1 MNFLS
6 CSVSILLFWLR
17 VLFLAAIASPV
28 LAQTGLVEEQDQSPP
43 ETFSETEASAAAGIG
58 AVTAF
63 IPEISAERLS
73 QQPSAELPDH
83 TTATSGVPN
92 CWLVSSRRAV
102 QSIHE
107 KNLGPWHLDV
117 YCSKSDGPAQLSSM
131 ADLATQLIPGV
142 PVCIISH
149 GSFVTWESYCQQSY
163 EASKTFRRA
172 SGDSPLQVIC
182 FSWPSDG
189 PYTHIPQVDVSVR
202 GKRAEFN
209 GFHLARLLS
218 YVPESCP
225 VTVIGHSHGS
235 RVVLSAMHLTAGGSI
250 QGFSFTGSVC
260 PQRRMRVILAA
271 GAMDHDWLNPGERY
285 DLALNRVE
293 CLLNLRNQNDLPLAF
308 YPLHRPFA
316 RRAIARAGLTQR
328 DTVQLGWNSAKI
340 RQVDV
345 TNRLGPD
352 HLWPD
357 YYRDPYIMAAMIPYL
372 ISF

>member
-6 CSVSILLFWLR
+6 CCVSILLFWLR
-17 VLFLAAIASPV
+17 VLVLAVIASPV
-28 LAQTGLVEEQDQSPP
+28 LAQTAPVEERDQSPP
-43 ETFSETEASAAAGIG
+43 ETLPETEPSDATDRGI
-58 AVTAF
+58 ATAF
-63 IPEISAERLS
+63 IPEDSAERLP
-73 QQPSAELPDH
+73 QLPSTELSDNSA
-83 TTATSGVPN
+83 ATSAVPN
-92 CWLVSSRRAV
+92 YWLVSSRRAV

-107 KNLGPWHLDV
+107 KNMGPWHLDV
-117 YCSKSDGPAQLSSM
+117 YCSKSDGAAQLSSV
-131 ADLATQLIPGV
+131 ADLAAQLIPGV

-149 GSFVTWESYCQQSY
+149 GSFVTWESHCQQSF
-163 EASKTFRRA
+163 EASRTFRRA

-209 GFHLARLLS
+209 GFHLATLLS

-250 QGFSFTGSVC
+250 QGFSFTGSIC
-260 PQRRMRVILAA
+260 PQRRVRVILAA
-271 GAMDHDWLNPGERY
+271 GAMDHHWLNPGERY
-285 DLALNRVE
+285 ELALNRVE

-316 RRAIARAGLTQR
+316 RRAIARAGVTQR

-352 HLWPD
+352 HFWPD
-357 YYRDPYIMAAMIPYL
+357 YYRDPYIVAAMIPYL